1 MLPYILAL
9 IIGFGSLAFYMA
21 AFFFPEVHRKND
33 FIWSGIG
40 LFYALILWVCGER
53 ITGAV
58 LLGQM
63 ASVSLLGWLGW
74 QTLTMRLELTSP
86 EKRTEISPEI
96 LEKIKNLSIGGFG
109 QQLLQPI
116 TSLLGKKQV
125 KTPPAPTVMTATV
138 VETPPAVEDS
148 PQAQIPDWELEAT
161 IEAKTI
167 EVAEKGETVSSAS
180 NWDSNWEPE
189 TVSSSPEEEDT
200 GITPRDI
207 ISAIAE
213 PEVAPSPTED
223 NLSTVAET
231 TEVTEPPQT
240 QTASTDDNLATAAP
254 STEEFSEETWEAIAP
269 PTPAAEAVAEKPE
282 ANLSPVKEKS
292 GPIKQVSGL
301 FKNFF
306 SKKRSGETN
315 QIPKTTEL
323 QTLPEQAIALSDEV
337 STSID
342 TVTPAVTESPEP
354 SEVSWQTNV
363 IKETVTPVESKTPK
377 VTESP
382 EPSAPSELSWE
393 SSVISEEVTPVE
405 SKTPEVTES
414 PEPSEPSELSWE
426 PSVIS
431 EEVTPVESKTPEVT
445 ESPEPPPLPEISA
458 ETSVMAEEMTP
469 VESKTP
475 EVTESPEPPAPLGSP
490 WDTIM
495 TAEKVTESATESE
508 IPETTP
514 AVEDTT
520 PSESPKIIFRNR
532 PNSKL
537 IELLKN
543 PTSSDSPESKEDTTT
558 PPEQV

>member
-9 IIGFGSLAFYMA
+9 VIGFGSLAFYMA

-53 ITGAV
+53 LTGAV

-86 EKRTEISPEI
+86 DKRTEISPGI

-125 KTPPAPTVMTATV
+125 KTPPSPTVAVTETVVQTTATL
-138 VETPPAVEDS
+138 EDS
-148 PQAQIPDWELEAT
+148 PQNRIPDLELGTT
-161 IEAKTI
+161 IETKTI
-167 EVAEKGETVSSAS
+167 EVTEKPETLPSATDWEAETVSSAT
-180 NWDSNWEPE
+180 DDK
-189 TVSSSPEEEDT
+189 DT
-200 GITPRDI
+200 GITPGDI

-213 PEVAPSPTED
+213 TEVAPSPTKD
-223 NLSTVAET
+223 NLSTGAET
-231 TEVTEPPQT
+231 TDVTEIT
-240 QTASTDDNLATAAP
+240 QTETVSTDTHLATAVQ
-254 STEEFSEETWEAIAP
+254 STDEFGEETEDAIPDAGKAIAP
-269 PTPAAEAVAEKPE
+269 PTPAVEAVAEKPE

-306 SKKRSGETN
+306 GKKRSEETN
-315 QIPKTTEL
+315 QTPKTTEL
-323 QTLPEQAIALSDEV
+323 QTLPEQAIALSDEA
-337 STSID
+337 STTD
-342 TVTPAVTESPEP
+342 VVTPEVTESLQSSATP
-354 SEVSWQTNV
+354 EVSWEPNV
-363 IKETVTPVESKTPK
+363 V
-377 VTESP
+377 
-382 EPSAPSELSWE
+382 
-393 SSVISEEVTPVE
+393 SEEAISVE

-414 PEPSEPSELSWE
+414 PEPSEPSALSWE
-426 PSVIS
+426 PNVIA
-431 EEVTPVESKTPEVT
+431 EEVTPIESKTPEVT
-445 ESPEPPPLPEISA
+445 ESPEPSTPSEVSWEPNVI
-458 ETSVMAEEMTP
+458 AEEVTP
-469 VESKTP
+469 IESKTP

-495 TAEKVTESATESE
+495 MAEKVTEPTTESE
-508 IPETTP
+508 TPEAIP

-537 IELLKN
+537 IELLKKPISSESPDSSNDTGAN
-543 PTSSDSPESKEDTTT
+543 PE
-558 PPEQV
+558 

>member
-9 IIGFGSLAFYMA
+9 VIGFGSLAFYMA

-109 QQLLQPI
+109 QQILQPI

-148 PQAQIPDWELEAT
+148 PQAQIPDLELEAT

-167 EVAEKGETVSSAS
+167 EATEKAETVSSAS

-200 GITPRDI
+200 GITPGDI

-213 PEVAPSPTED
+213 PEAAPSPTED

-231 TEVTEPPQT
+231 TEVTDPPQT
-240 QTASTDDNLATAAP
+240 QTFSTDDNLVTAGS
-254 STEEFSEETWEAIAP
+254 STDEFSEETIEAIPPAP
-269 PTPAAEAVAEKPE
+269 AVEAVAEKPQ

-306 SKKRSGETN
+306 SKKRSGEMPQT
-315 QIPKTTEL
+315 QKTTES
-323 QTLPEQAIALSDEV
+323 QTLPEQAIALFDEA
-337 STSID
+337 STTD
-342 TVTPAVTESPEP
+342 TVTPEVTGSPEP
-354 SEVSWQTNV
+354 SEPSEVSSEPSV
-363 IKETVTPVESKTPK
+363 ISEEVPPVESKTPEAIGSELSWEPNVISEEVPPVESK
-377 VTESP
+377 TPEVTESE

-393 SSVISEEVTPVE
+393 PNVISEEVTPVE

-414 PEPSEPSELSWE
+414 EEPS
-426 PSVIS
+426 
-431 EEVTPVESKTPEVT
+431 
-445 ESPEPPPLPEISA
+445 
-458 ETSVMAEEMTP
+458 
-469 VESKTP
+469 
-475 EVTESPEPPAPLGSP
+475 APLGSP

-495 TAEKVTESATESE
+495 TAEKVTQSTTESE
-508 IPETTP
+508 TPETTP

-537 IELLKN
+537 IELLKT

-558 PPEQV
+558 PPE